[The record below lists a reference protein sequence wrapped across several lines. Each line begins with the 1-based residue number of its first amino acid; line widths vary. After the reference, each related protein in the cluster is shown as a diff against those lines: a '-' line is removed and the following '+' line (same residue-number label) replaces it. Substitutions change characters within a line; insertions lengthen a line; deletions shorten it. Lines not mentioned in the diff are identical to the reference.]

1 MAAQSPATRP
11 LDCIDAITKLHF
23 TFKNRGVNHAFTGL
37 AGTVVR
43 MFSFLQAIQR
53 HPPEYS
59 AEPESFLTRQRPTG
73 NLVLAVEVSSGSLQQ
88 ARNVLRD
95 LDLQRHPNGE
105 PSQVVCQFLLKTHH
119 PSQRTHNDPWNPQE
133 CRIERGPQTFRIPTE
148 PVVEAQCRR
157 LRPLITVS
165 ETHLN
170 EGYGRTHLP
179 PPPLEAGCF
188 SSECFAQII
197 ANDYLHEPRLYDLNP
212 SEWKAEV
219 VRLFSQTEYHTMR
232 NALVRLVE
240 RTLVQQGDRFITLL
254 ALSAAVQEESEIHNR
269 WLLPAED
276 DERMNK
282 LTGERSEIFKLVIQ
296 CFHLPYESEFVPAA
310 R

>member
-1 MAAQSPATRP
+1 MERVRSRLADHELIQYF
-11 LDCIDAITKLHF
+11 KL
-23 TFKNRGVNHAFTGL
+23 
-37 AGTVVR
+37 
-43 MFSFLQAIQR
+43 
-53 HPPEYS
+53 
-59 AEPESFLTRQRPTG
+59 
-73 NLVLAVEVSSGSLQQ
+73 VSHVPGPQ
-88 ARNVLRD
+88 
-95 LDLQRHPNGE
+95 

-282 LTGERSEIFKLVIQ
+282 LTGEWSEIFKLVIQ
-296 CFHLPYESEFVPAA
+296 CFHVGLLYSTPAGRAHLSLYSCRTSRSSSPPPASPPPNPPPLTASASAAILPSFPVNACNPPQRRMRAVS